1 VKSVKL
7 PFIPELEIEFTER
20 DRGIKQI
27 YEFTERG
34 TRFPIVVLR
43 LSMLYSA
50 ELCIRV
56 QN

>member
-1 VKSVKL
+1 MKSVKL